1 MEWHPNKE
9 LLDKYFEGITTVEEE
24 NKLKKYF
31 LSGTISEDMKPYQP
45 LFSFLKKE
53 KEITYDKEI
62 AIPQNKSRKS
72 QFLKIAATFLIPV
85 SMYVG
90 YQKYQEYKA
99 EQVYQTSLKAL
110 MLLSS
115 NLQKGNDAIA
125 ELQEFENVK
134 NKIFTYKNK

>member
-9 LLDKYFEGITTVEEE
+9 LLDKYFEGTTTIEEE

-31 LSGTISEDMKPYQP
+31 SSDNISEDLKKYQP
-45 LFSFLKKE
+45 FFSFLKKE
-53 KEITYDKEI
+53 KEISHNKEI
-62 AIPQNKSRKS
+62 KIPKNKNRKY

-99 EQVYQTSLKAL
+99 EQIYQTSLKAL

-125 ELQEFENVK
+125 ELQQFENVK
-134 NKIFTYKNK
+134 NRIFTYKK